1 MRKTWR
7 KKGREEKLRRWR
19 VPDPQRKR
27 NRKKSQGELGPRINE
42 AQHFHGVKV
51 AINADRLR
59 VDTQEGKRSW
69 GRCKKMEIGQSKTLL
84 DVSCGLF
91 YLQSSVKQHL
101 SNQIMQMLGRRHP
114 THRLLTKKVIIT
126 YLTNF
131 LSFLTFIL
139 SFFFFFNG
147 HVTCL
152 WDLSFLDRDWAHV
165 PCTGNA
171 VLTIELPGKC
181 HI

>member
-1 MRKTWR
+1 
-7 KKGREEKLRRWR
+7 
-19 VPDPQRKR
+19 
-27 NRKKSQGELGPRINE
+27 
-42 AQHFHGVKV
+42 
-51 AINADRLR
+51 
-59 VDTQEGKRSW
+59 
-69 GRCKKMEIGQSKTLL
+69 MEIGQSKTLL

-139 SFFFFFNG
+139 SFFFFNG

-152 WDLSFLDRDWAHV
+152 
-165 PCTGNA
+165 
-171 VLTIELPGKC
+171 
-181 HI
+181 